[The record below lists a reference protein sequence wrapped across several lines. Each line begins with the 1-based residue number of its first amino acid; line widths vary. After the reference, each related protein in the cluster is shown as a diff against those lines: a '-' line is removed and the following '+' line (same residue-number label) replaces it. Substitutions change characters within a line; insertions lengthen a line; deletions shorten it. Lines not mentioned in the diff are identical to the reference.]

1 MGRTAQLMWHSLA
14 EAAELVRTRAVSPV
28 ELTRACVD
36 RIERVDAAIHAFAS
50 VDAAHALEEAR
61 AAEREI
67 QSGRYRGPLHGI
79 PIALKDNYDTLGI
92 PTRNGSQVFAR
103 RMPTQHA
110 TTWAL
115 RSCGE
120 ATVRRLL
127 SWAAAVKNS
136 TLA

>member
-79 PIALKDNYDTLGI
+79 PIALKDNYDTPRDSHTQRLAGVCPPDADPARDYLGAAEA
-92 PTRNGSQVFAR
+92 GGCHLAR
-103 RMPTQHA
+103 
-110 TTWAL
+110 
-115 RSCGE
+115 
-120 ATVRRLL
+120 
-127 SWAAAVKNS
+127 
-136 TLA
+136 